1 LTPGET
7 AIASNPYADGWA
19 FFGNRIMK
27 LKLSWGRNIIFSEFA
42 GVGPVRLEPVLRSAG
57 ESHPKIYA
65 SWCDGDGQLRSS
77 LPVFINGE
85 HIRYKN
91 GMETELCDGDEVYIV
106 PLIAGG

>member
-1 LTPGET
+1 LTTEET
-7 AIASNPYADGWA
+7 AIASNPYADGCA
-19 FFGNRIMK
+19 FVGNKIMK
-27 LKLSWGRNIIFSEFA
+27 LKLSYGRTNLFSEFA
-42 GVGPVRLEPVLRSAG
+42 EAGPVRLEPVLRSAG

-65 SWCDGDGQLRSS
+65 GWCDGDGQLRSS
-77 LPVFINGE
+77 LPVFVNGE